1 MKTKQLISILLILTL
16 MLSLCGCGMSKE
28 AKAAQALIDGIGEV
42 SLDSESAI
50 VAAEEAVA
58 ALSDKDRERLTGL
71 DTLKK
76 ARETFNELSD
86 ADKLA
91 AVESL
96 IDGIGTV
103 DLDSRAAIDAA
114 REAYDAL
121 DDRLKEKVG
130 NAGLIEQAEAAYEQV
145 RLTADA
151 FAIEGA
157 IAAIGE
163 VTTDSAEAIEAAK
176 ALYEAAPAEVQ
187 ALIGNFAALEEAESA
202 LNEIREAE
210 TAAAEEERQAAE
222 AAAEEE
228 ARLSAEAAAVEE
240 AIAAIGEVTADSAE
254 AIEKAKALYEAAPA
268 EVQALIGNAAA
279 LTEAETALDEIRE
292 AEAAAAAEEE
302 RLSAEAAAVE
312 EAIAAIGE
320 VTADS
325 AEAIENAKALY
336 EAAPAEVRE
345 RVGNA
350 AALTEAETA
359 LADARLTAEAAA
371 VEEAIAAIGEVT
383 ADSAEAIENAKAL
396 FEAAP
401 AEVQAKVSN
410 ASVIAEA
417 EAAYEDACLEAEAA
431 AVEEAIAAI
440 GEVTTD
446 SAEAIENAKAL
457 YDALPAEVQA
467 KVDNASAL
475 TEAEAAYEDACLEA
489 EAAPVEAAIA
499 AIGEITLDSGE
510 AIENAKALYDA
521 LPAEVQAKVDNAP
534 AIDEA
539 KSAFSALRVGEAEKR
554 IAEIGEVTTDSGE
567 AIAAA
572 QAALDA
578 LTPEEAAAVGNASIL
593 TEAGE
598 SYQTALEDRAA
609 ELLDSFRLAEDESG
623 NEKIYYPAGWTFYGE
638 NPAMNQRSFIRPYI
652 KLSGDSPELR
662 VVYNYT
668 SPVKIYWTGI
678 NIYVDDETFSKSF
691 PDEEIVRGHSA
702 GTIWEYYDDA
712 ADMDLLQAITN
723 AERTVWFYFV
733 SPAGLSNYRLSRT
746 DVEAIRQTL
755 EAYDA
760 MLAAGMQPAA

>member
-325 AEAIENAKALY
+325 AEAIENAKAL
-336 EAAPAEVRE
+336 
-345 RVGNA
+345 
-350 AALTEAETA
+350 
-359 LADARLTAEAAA
+359 
-371 VEEAIAAIGEVT
+371 
-383 ADSAEAIENAKAL
+383 

-417 EAAYEDACLEAEAA
+417 DAAYEDACLEAEAA